1 MEKLLPTDIVDY
13 IYEILYRGMYAEV
26 MADFKKNIK
35 HTLSLV
41 EFDGNMQSK
50 LDLQHLQKCIWYRY
64 FNNYL
69 QVILT
74 KTIYRNNR
82 TNNEKEKQGK
92 NYDAV
97 SIRLYESLNRI
108 V

>member
-1 MEKLLPTDIVDY
+1 MEKRLPSDIVDY
-13 IYEILYRGMYAEV
+13 IYEILYKEMYDKV
-26 MADFKKNIK
+26 ITDFKKNIT
-35 HTLSLV
+35 HTMSLV
-41 EFDGNMQSK
+41 EFDGNLQSQ
-50 LDLQHLQKCIWYRY
+50 LDLLHLNKCIWYRS

-74 KTIYRNNR
+74 KTIYKSNK
-82 TNNEKEKQGK
+82 TNSEKENSGK